1 MPSFF
6 AVVAR
11 YTIFLAVGL
20 ALASC
25 GAGIDDD
32 PVGFVG
38 GGDNPRPR
46 DFPIHGIDVSK
57 YQGDVDWSRVADS
70 GVKFAWIKAT
80 EGGDHIDSKF
90 QANWEAAKAVGIPR
104 GAYHFVYWCRSPME
118 EVRWFEQNVPPDAD
132 ALPPVLDVESDSESR
147 TCHRRLEQQQTI
159 EDMKLMLSEMERYF
173 GKKPIIYTSVDFYQ
187 AILSDGAF
195 SDYPMWVRSTKY
207 YPSVK
212 YGRRAWMI
220 WQYQA
225 DGHVPGIRGE
235 VDRNVFYG
243 TKAQWREFLAS
254 LK

>member
-1 MPSFF
+1 MPFF
-6 AVVAR
+6 SAAVAR
-11 YTIFLAVGL
+11 FAILLGFGL
-20 ALASC
+20 ALSGC

-38 GGDNPRPR
+38 GDKPRPR
-46 DFPIHGIDVSK
+46 DFPVHGIDVSK

-80 EGGDHIDSKF
+80 EGGDHVDAKF
-90 QANWEAAKAVGIPR
+90 QANWDAAKAVGIAR

-118 EVRWFEQNVPPDAD
+118 EMRWFEQNVPVDAD

-147 TCHRRLEQQQTI
+147 TCHKRLEQQQTI
-159 EDMKLMLSEMERYF
+159 QDMKLMLDEMERYF

-195 SDYPMWVRSTKY
+195 SDYAMWVRSTKY

-212 YGRRAWMI
+212 YGRRPWMI

-225 DGHVPGIRGE
+225 DGHIPGIRGE

-243 TKAQWREFLAS
+243 TKDQWGEFLAS

>member
-1 MPSFF
+1 MPSFTAALGRYALFF
-6 AVVAR
+6 AASL
-11 YTIFLAVGL
+11 TLAGC
-20 ALASC
+20 AS
-25 GAGIDDD
+25 GVDGD
-32 PVGFVG
+32 PVGFVA
-38 GGDNPRPR
+38 GDNPRPR

-57 YQGDVDWSRVADS
+57 YQGDVDWNRVADS

-80 EGGDHIDSKF
+80 EGGDRLDAKF
-90 QANWEAAKAVGIPR
+90 QANWGAAKAVGIAR

-118 EVRWFEQNVPPDAD
+118 EVRWFEQNVPVEAD

-147 TCHRRLEQQQTI
+147 TCHKHLEQQQTI
-159 EDMKLMLSEMERYF
+159 ADMKMMLEEMERYF

-195 SDYPMWVRSTKY
+195 SDYMMWVRSTKY

-212 YGRRAWMI
+212 YGARPWTI

-225 DGHVPGIRGE
+225 DGHIPGIRGE

-243 TKAQWREFLAS
+243 TKQQWGEFLAT

>member
-1 MPSFF
+1 MPFF
-6 AVVAR
+6 SAAVAR
-11 YTIFLAVGL
+11 FAILLGFGL
-20 ALASC
+20 ALSGC

-38 GGDNPRPR
+38 GDQPRPR
-46 DFPIHGIDVSK
+46 DFPVHGIDVSK

-80 EGGDHIDSKF
+80 EGGDHVDAKF
-90 QANWEAAKAVGIPR
+90 QANWDAAKAVGIAR

-118 EVRWFEQNVPPDAD
+118 EMRWFEQNVPVDAD

-147 TCHRRLEQQQTI
+147 TCHKRLEQQQTI
-159 EDMKLMLSEMERYF
+159 QDMKLMLDEMERYF

-187 AILSDGAF
+187 AILQGADF

-207 YPSVK
+207 HPSVK
-212 YGRRAWMI
+212 YGGQPWLI

-225 DGHVPGIRGE
+225 DGRIPGIDGK

-243 TKAQWREFLAS
+243 SPEEWNQFLAS
-254 LK
+254 LSK